1 MSKNIPNK
9 KIYAMVISYKSS
21 PVLHE
26 LYQRIDKE
34 NFDKVYFFDDNSPD
48 DSAEK
53 AKKFDWIVIKNE
65 NNLGHGG
72 NLKKALKTV
81 FEDGA
86 DYGVEIHADN
96 QYSPNE
102 VIKAKDMIDDNF
114 DLVIGSR
121 FKNKNPFKQDG
132 MPFMR
137 YFTNKTMSLITS
149 SLFGINL
156 TEFHTGCKIFSKN
169 FFYSIPIKNTSD
181 KNILFDPSKIKVK
194 SKDKKKKKSKTLS
207 HLSKQKIQDKF
218 DKSQMWDDVL
228 TGLAVL
234 GEALDDSPTS
244 TSETSGSIAGDLFNA
259 TTESFSEKDK
269 EESIDSLIDDAEQ
282 VRNQSIKTERSLNDI
297 LIGKTTI
304 FPGET
309 ITGSVLIHYN
319 WDYKK
324 AYYIDFDIILDED
337 THNFSYKATGRV

>member
-1 MSKNIPNK
+1 MKKFLILITFLLTNTFLLGQINSNPELSDSKSWEYEFKGSKNGELEQ
-9 KIYAMVISYKSS
+9 IYRDSDSYVIS
-21 PVLHE
+21 
-26 LYQRIDKE
+26 QNE
-34 NFDKVYFFDDNSPD
+34 NT
-48 DSAEK
+48 
-53 AKKFDWIVIKNE
+53 IVICSANYHW
-65 NNLGHGG
+65 LVGG
-72 NLKKALKTV
+72 TFANVA
-81 FEDGA
+81 E
-86 DYGVEIHADN
+86 
-96 QYSPNE
+96 
-102 VIKAKDMIDDNF
+102 
-114 DLVIGSR
+114 LV
-121 FKNKNPFKQDG
+121 
-132 MPFMR
+132 
-137 YFTNKTMSLITS
+137 
-149 SLFGINL
+149 L
-156 TEFHTGCKIFSKN
+156 T
-169 FFYSIPIKNTSD
+169 IKNTSD

-218 DKSQMWDDVL
+218 DKQQMWDDVL

-269 EESIDSLIDDAEQ
+269 EESIDNLIDDAEQ
-282 VRNQSIKTERSLNDI
+282 SRNQSIKTERSLNDI
-297 LIGKTTI
+297 IIGKTTI

-319 WDYKK
+319 WDFKK